1 MYEAFP
7 KVIWMSE
14 VVVPGDMDV
23 WGRPRQSPGRG
34 RAELM
39 TGQDPRLRH
48 LGFHYRITTKK
59 DCHPAAV
66 SLPNYHRHHLHGRV
80 VVAYHAI
87 LRGGEPISGVI
98 LTFSNFGN

>member
-39 TGQDPRLRH
+39 TGQSTPGFATWVSITELPPKKIATRLP
-48 LGFHYRITTKK
+48 FHYQITTGTIYM
-59 DCHPAAV
+59 AGWWWRIM
-66 SLPNYHRHHLHGRV
+66 LY
-80 VVAYHAI
+80 
-87 LRGGEPISGVI
+87 
-98 LTFSNFGN
+98 